1 LYSQNYYQYK
11 VNKIAPFKFLLLGVI
26 AMIMGCSAEKTNV
39 FSTTYHNT
47 TARFNPYFMANEY
60 LKEVETSIEQQ
71 HKDNYNKT
79 LKVYPYFDTT
89 SISGVKTQ
97 LDDCLKK
104 SSKAID
110 WHKNSS
116 MMNPSYILLGRALF
130 YQGEYEKSI
139 TAFKIVNKNIK
150 KQKEESKRDA
160 NIRHEAL
167 AHLIRTYTDY
177 GEENNAIAVGDFLR
191 KETLSKDNQ
200 KKFYLNKAY
209 LYQKRKNLD
218 SMVRNLV
225 SVAPLLKRK
234 EGKAKTYF
242 IIGQVYQKLGFDA
255 EAYDNYTKCI
265 KSNPPYELDFYAKLN
280 RAQVFE
286 LSKTNDLKK
295 IRKFYK
301 KLLRDAKNKEFKDKI
316 YYDMA
321 EFEMKQG
328 NLEDAIAKYKQS
340 VAASVSNNRQ
350 KGFSY
355 LRLGQVY
362 YEQKKDYELAKSYYD
377 STVAVLPKD
386 EENYLAIEERQKILA
401 DFVTQINT
409 IQLQDSLLTLST
421 MDTLAL
427 TTYLDG
433 VVKKEQE
440 LAEKERIAAKKAK
453 RKKGSGGTGR
463 FSEPD
468 KENKVFASIASDE
481 ESSVDSWYFYNTT
494 ATGQGQSE
502 FVRRWGRRQL
512 EDNWRRSNK
521 ETANVATTG
530 DEPTIKGE
538 EGSGEGEG
546 EPKDVEAAAN
556 ARKLELLGTIP
567 FSEEAKTDANKLLED
582 AHYNLGKIYHFNL
595 KEEPNAYHTFDTLLV
610 RYDTTQY
617 KPEVLYLMYL
627 ISKDLE
633 KQNTESIK
641 SQLLNDFPNTIYARV
656 IKNPNYDAESK
667 VASEK
672 LQVLYKDAYAKYKN
686 GQYSAANQLIKA
698 GKQQHGIND
707 FSDNLRLLEI
717 LVLGKTSDVFTYK
730 HALTEFPKQF
740 PESELLE
747 YASSLLETME
757 TFGAE
762 KEAKNK
768 KKYIKHFEQVHTFVL
783 AYNFDTYGE
792 KELPKKI
799 DEFIKNQF
807 EKDDLKTANMI
818 LTEKKSLIIIEQFK
832 DKKSAMVFLTKFN
845 GENSPLKDFNS
856 LDFSNFVI
864 TKDNFDIF
872 YKTKDIDN
880 YLSFFKE
887 NYIND
892 NQKEN

>member
-1 LYSQNYYQYK
+1 M
-11 VNKIAPFKFLLLGVI
+11 A
-26 AMIMGCSAEKTNV
+26 CSAEKTNV

-60 LKEVETSIEQQ
+60 LKEVETSIAQQ

-79 LKVYPYFDTT
+79 LKVYPHFDTT
-89 SISGVKTQ
+89 SISGLKTQ
-97 LDDCLKK
+97 LEDCLKK

-110 WHKNSS
+110 WHKNSN

-150 KQKEESKRDA
+150 KQKEESKRDT

-177 GEENNAIAVGDFLR
+177 GEESNAIAVGDFLK

-200 KKFYLNKAY
+200 KKLYLNKAY

-225 SVAPLLKRK
+225 SAAPLLKRK

-255 EAYDNYTKCI
+255 EAYANYTKCI
-265 KSNPPYELDFYAKLN
+265 KNNPPYELDFYAKLN

-301 KLLRDAKNKEFKDKI
+301 KLLRDSKNKEFKDKI

-362 YEQKKDYELAKSYYD
+362 YEQKKNYELAKSYYD

-409 IQLQDSLLTLST
+409 IHLQDSLLSLST

-427 TTYLDG
+427 NTYLDE
-433 VVKKEQE
+433 VVKKEQA

-453 RKKGSGGTGR
+453 RKKGAAGTGR
-463 FSEPD
+463 FSASD
-468 KENKVFASIASDE
+468 KENKVFASLSSDE
-481 ESSVDSWYFYNTT
+481 KSSVDAWYFYNTT
-494 ATGQGQSE
+494 AIGQGQSE
-502 FVRRWGRRQL
+502 FVRRWGRRPL
-512 EDNWRRSNK
+512 ADNWRRSNK
-521 ETANVATTG
+521 ETANAAAADGEDIAKGG
-530 DEPTIKGE
+530 DGDGE
-538 EGSGEGEG
+538 DKA
-546 EPKDVEAAAN
+546 PKDLEAAAS
-556 ARKLELLGTIP
+556 ARKTELLGTIP
-567 FSEEAKTDANKLLED
+567 FSEEAKIGANKMLED

-633 KQNTESIK
+633 KQNTESLK
-641 SQLLNDFPNTIYARV
+641 SQILNDFPNTIYARV
-656 IKNPNYDAESK
+656 IKNPNYEAESK

-672 LQVLYKDAYAKYKN
+672 LQVLYKAAYGNYKKGN
-686 GQYSAANQLIKA
+686 YSAATQLINE
-698 GKQQHGIND
+698 GKQRYGIND

-717 LVLGKTSDVFTYK
+717 LVLGKTSDAFTYK
-730 HALTEFPKQF
+730 HALTEFSKEF
-740 PESELLE
+740 PESELLD
-747 YASSLLETME
+747 YVHSLLETLE

-768 KKYIKHFEQVHTFVL
+768 KKYIKHFEQEHTFVL
-783 AYNFDTYGE
+783 VYNFDTYGE
-792 KELPKKI
+792 KELPKKM
-799 DEFIKNQF
+799 DDFIKAYF
-807 EKDDLKTANMI
+807 GKDSLKTANMI

-832 DKKSAMVFLTKFN
+832 DKKSAMAFLTKFN

>member
-1 LYSQNYYQYK
+1 MYSQNYYQYK
-11 VNKIAPFKFLLLGVI
+11 VNKIAPFRFLLLGVI
-26 AMIMGCSAEKTNV
+26 AMIIGCSAEKTNV

-60 LKEVETSIEQQ
+60 LKEVEASIEQQ

-89 SISGVKTQ
+89 TIGGVKTQ

-104 SSKAID
+104 SSKSID

-150 KQKEESKRDA
+150 KQKDESKRDA

-167 AHLIRTYTDY
+167 THLIRTYTDY
-177 GEENNAIAVGDFLR
+177 GEENNAIAVGDFLK
-191 KETLSKDNQ
+191 KETLNKDNQ
-200 KKFYLNKAY
+200 KKLYLNKAY

-218 SMVRNLV
+218 SMVSNLV
-225 SVAPLLKRK
+225 SAAPLLKRK

-286 LSKTNDLKK
+286 LSKTNDFKK

-301 KLLRDAKNKEFKDKI
+301 KLLRDTKNKEFKDKI

-328 NLEDAIAKYKQS
+328 NLDDAIVKYKQS
-340 VAASVSNNRQ
+340 VASSVSNNRQ

-386 EENYLAIEERQKILA
+386 EENYLAIAERQKILA

-409 IQLQDSLLTLST
+409 IQLQDSLLSLST

-427 TTYLDG
+427 TTYLDE
-433 VVKKEQE
+433 VVKKEQK

-453 RKKGSGGTGR
+453 RKKGAAGTGR
-463 FSEPD
+463 FSESD
-468 KENKVFASIASDE
+468 KENKVFASLSSDE
-481 ESSVDSWYFYNTT
+481 EGSVDSWYFYNTT

-502 FVRRWGRRQL
+502 FVRRWGRRRL

-521 ETANVATTG
+521 ETANVATTSDG
-530 DEPTIKGE
+530 STAEE
-538 EGSGEGEG
+538 EGLAEVGVPE
-546 EPKDVEAAAN
+546 DLEAAAN
-556 ARKLELLGTIP
+556 ARKTELLGTIP
-567 FSEEAKTDANKLLED
+567 FSEEAKKSAHKLLED
-582 AHYNLGKIYHFNL
+582 AHYKLGKIYHFNL

-627 ISKDLE
+627 ISKDSE
-633 KQNTESIK
+633 KQRTESLK
-641 SQLLNDFPNTIYARV
+641 SQILNDFPNTIYARV
-656 IKNPNYDAESK
+656 IKNPNYEAESK

-686 GQYSAANQLIKA
+686 GQYSAATRLINE
-698 GKQQHGIND
+698 GKRQYETNN
-707 FSDNLRLLEI
+707 FSDNLHLLEI
-717 LVLGKTSDVFTYK
+717 LILAKTSDVFTYK
-730 HALTEFPKQF
+730 HALTKFPKEF
-740 PESELLE
+740 PESELLD
-747 YASSLLETME
+747 YVRSLLETME
-757 TFGAE
+757 AFGIE

-783 AYNFDTYGE
+783 AYNFDAYGE

-799 DEFIKNQF
+799 DEFIENHF

-818 LTEKKSLIIIEQFK
+818 LTEKKSLIIIEQFS
-832 DKKSAMVFLTKFN
+832 DKKAAMSFLTKFN

-892 NQKEN
+892 NQEEN

>member
-1 LYSQNYYQYK
+1 
-11 VNKIAPFKFLLLGVI
+11 
-26 AMIMGCSAEKTNV
+26 MGCSAEKTNV

-89 SISGVKTQ
+89 SISALKTQ

-150 KQKEESKRDA
+150 KQKEESKRDV

-177 GEENNAIAVGDFLR
+177 GEENNAIAVGDFLK
-191 KETLSKDNQ
+191 KEKLSKDNQ
-200 KKFYLNKAY
+200 KKLYLNKAY

-218 SMVRNLV
+218 SMVSNLV
-225 SVAPLLKRK
+225 SAAPLLKRK

-255 EAYDNYTKCI
+255 EAYANYTKCI

-286 LSKTNDLKK
+286 LSKSNDLKK

-328 NLEDAIAKYKQS
+328 NLDDAIVKYKQS

-401 DFVTQINT
+401 NFVTQINT
-409 IQLQDSLLTLST
+409 IQLQDSLLALST

-427 TTYLDG
+427 TTYLDE

-440 LAEKERIAAKKAK
+440 LAEKERVAAKKAK
-453 RKKGSGGTGR
+453 RKKGSAGTGR
-463 FSEPD
+463 FSESD
-468 KENKVFASIASDE
+468 KENKVFASLSSDE
-481 ESSVDSWYFYNTT
+481 KSSVDSWYFYNTT
-494 ATGQGQSE
+494 AVGQGQSE
-502 FVRRWGRRQL
+502 FARRWGRRQL

-521 ETANVATTG
+521 ETANVPTANGEKTT
-530 DEPTIKGE
+530 EGE
-538 EGSGEGEG
+538 EGADGDGT
-546 EPKDVEAAAN
+546 PKDLEAAAG

-567 FSEEAKTDANKLLED
+567 FSGEAKIGANKMLED

-595 KEEPNAYHTFDTLLV
+595 KEESNAYHTFDTLLV

-633 KQNTESIK
+633 KQHTESLK
-641 SQLLNDFPNTIYARV
+641 SQILNDFPNTIYARV
-656 IKNPNYDAESK
+656 IKNPNYEAESK

-672 LQVLYKDAYAKYKN
+672 LQVLYKEAYGNYKN
-686 GQYSAANQLIKA
+686 GNYNAANQLINS
-698 GKQQHGIND
+698 GKQQYGIND

-783 AYNFDTYGE
+783 AYNFDAYGE

-818 LTEKKSLIIIEQFK
+818 LTEKKSLIILEQFS
-832 DKKSAMVFLTKFN
+832 DKKAAMSFLTKFN